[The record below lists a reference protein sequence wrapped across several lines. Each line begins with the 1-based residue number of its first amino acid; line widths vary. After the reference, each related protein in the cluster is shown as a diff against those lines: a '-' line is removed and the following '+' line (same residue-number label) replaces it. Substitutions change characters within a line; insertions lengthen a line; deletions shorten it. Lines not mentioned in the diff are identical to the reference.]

1 MSVMQSP
8 AVPVRRE
15 PNCKP
20 GDPVDAKGLVHQWR
34 NVGWVPELKTDAV
47 YVCERCEAVDV
58 D

>member
-1 MSVMQSP
+1 MTVSQASV
-8 AVPVRRE
+8 ATTRRE

-20 GDPVDAKGLVHQWR
+20 GDPVDAKGLVHEWA

-47 YVCERCEAVDV
+47 YICQRCGVIDI